1 MPSST
6 QLRRY
11 GPLALI
17 VVLLVAVGAIVVL
30 GGGDDPA
37 VDDGDDRDA
46 GGDLADID
54 AGSDGAPEPTGR
66 MPLTYAEAEAAGT
79 VDDHDWGERCD
90 AGTGL
95 VRIPSVYAA
104 PCVPVFESEGAGAGA
119 DGNGGAT
126 SPGVTGDTV
135 TVVRYL
141 ADRSAD
147 LAALITDS
155 AEDTPEALARTF
167 QDFVD
172 IYASQAEL
180 YGRRI
185 EVVDYRGTGA
195 GDDVVAARA
204 DATQIAIEH
213 EPFLVVGGP
222 GVDRGVFAQ
231 ELSSRGIVCFDCAGS
246 LPDPMLE
253 EMAPYVWQAGPS
265 GAQYINLTL
274 AAWQTEL
281 GGGTAEFAG
290 PDLRD
295 RPRKVGIIH
304 FDQDPPVYEVGASN
318 MPEGIDLVE
327 SYVLDFDTLAQKA
340 TEMVGKFKAEGITTV
355 EFLGDPIM
363 PMYLMSAATE
373 QGWFPEWIITGTVFT
388 DTNFF
393 GRQYD
398 PQQMEHAFGIS
409 QLAAPTSR
417 DLQDPIRLHRWYFG
431 ADAEPAANGYA
442 LLQFPVRF
450 MVQGIHMAGPD
461 LTPETFARGQFRIP
475 PAGGGHT
482 TPQISFGNWGFFPA
496 TDYQGIDDSTEI
508 WWDGS
513 VDAPDETGL
522 AGTGV
527 WRRSHDGQRF
537 VNEDDVPAPDPFT
550 EADTLTVLD
559 ELPAEDSPPDHPPPP
574 GSPAERDAS

>member
-1 MPSST
+1 MLSST

-17 VVLLVAVGAIVVL
+17 VVLLVVVGALVVV
-30 GGGDDPA
+30 GGGDDDPSA
-37 VDDGDDRDA
+37 SGNGDDGGA
-46 GGDLADID
+46 GNGGELADID

-66 MPLTYAEAEAAGT
+66 MPLTYAEAEAAGA

-90 AGTGL
+90 TGTGL
-95 VRIPSVYAA
+95 VRIPTVYAT
-104 PCVPVFESEGAGAGA
+104 PCVPVFEG
-119 DGNGGAT
+119 DNGGAT
-126 SPGVTGDTV
+126 HDGVTGDRI
-135 TVVRYL
+135 TVVRYV

-155 AEDTPEALARTF
+155 AEDSPESLAQTF

-172 IYASQAEL
+172 IYASRAEL

-185 EVVDYRGTGA
+185 EVVDFQGTGA

-204 DATQIAIEH
+204 DATEIAIEH
-213 EPFLVVGGP
+213 EPFLVIGGP

-231 ELSSRGIVCFDCAGS
+231 ELSSRGITCFDCAGS

-253 EMAPYVWQAGPS
+253 EMAPHVWQAGPS

-274 AAWQTEL
+274 AAWQSEL
-281 GGGTAEFAG
+281 GDGTAEYAG

-295 RPRKVGIIH
+295 LPRKVGIIH

-327 SYVLDFDTLAQKA
+327 SYVLDLDTLAQKA

-373 QGWFPEWIITGTVFT
+373 QGWFPEWIVTGTVFT

-409 QLAAPTSR
+409 QLATPTTR
-417 DLQDPIRLHRWYFG
+417 DVQDPIRLYRWYFG

-450 MVQGIHMAGPD
+450 LVQGVHMAGPD

-475 PAGGGHT
+475 PAGGGPT
-482 TPQISFGNWGFFPA
+482 TPQISFGNWGFFPD

-508 WWDGS
+508 WWDPT
-513 VDAPDETGL
+513 VAAPDETGVD
-522 AGTGV
+522 GTGV
-527 WRRSHDGQRF
+527 WRHSHSGQRF
-537 VNEDDVPAPDPFT
+537 VNEDDVPAPDPFS
-550 EADTLTVLD
+550 AGDTLTVLD
-559 ELPAEDSPPDHPPPP
+559 ELPAEDLPPDHPPPP